1 MMIVRTIIIII
12 IIIIIVI
19 VIVIVIKAYLDLR
32 KKIRAKIKKLKI

>member
-1 MMIVRTIIIII
+1 MMIVRTIIII